1 MLHLVIRKSTQKR
14 RGVSQIIGALLM
26 LSIVVIVGT
35 AILLPGLSAIEDFR
49 NVISVEDAKNDSSRE
64 SLVIEHV
71 NFTPATPAGE
81 ITLYVRNTGS
91 ISTIVDTMTIV
102 KIGTQ
107 DLLLNTNAINIEI
120 FVKEVKK
127 ITKTAILPLGS
138 GLWNDDLYND
148 KSYEISITT
157 VRGNSFKIIAIPY
170 NT

>member
-1 MLHLVIRKSTQKR
+1 VLHLVIRKSTQKR

-71 NFTPATPAGE
+71 NFTPTSQT

-91 ISTIVDTMTIV
+91 ISTIVDTLTIV

-138 GLWNDDLYND
+138 GLWNDGIYND

>member
-64 SLVIEHV
+64 SLVITHV
-71 NFTPATPAGE
+71 NFDPGTQDV
-81 ITLYVRNTGS
+81 TLYVRNTGS
-91 ISTIVDTMTIV
+91 ISAIVDTMTIV
-102 KIGTQ
+102 KIDTQ
-107 DLLLNTNAINIEI
+107 DLLLSTNAINDEI
-120 FVKEVKK
+120 FVKEVST
-127 ITKTAILPLGS
+127 ITRSATLSGILN
-138 GLWNDDLYND
+138 WDHDDYND
-148 KSYEISITT
+148 KTYEISITT
-157 VRGNSFKIIAIPY
+157 VRGNSFKIVAIPY

>member
-1 MLHLVIRKSTQKR
+1 VLHLVIRKSTQKR

-49 NVISVEDAKNDSSRE
+49 NVISVEDAKNDSARE
-64 SLVIEHV
+64 TLVIEHV
-71 NFTPATPAGE
+71 NFTPTSQT

-91 ISTIVDTMTIV
+91 ISAIVDTLTIV

-138 GLWNDDLYND
+138 GLWNDGIYND

>member
-26 LSIVVIVGT
+26 LSIVVVVGT

-64 SLVIEHV
+64 SLVITHV
-71 NFTPATPAGE
+71 NFTPTSQA

-91 ISTIVDTMTIV
+91 ISAIVDTMTIV
-102 KIGTQ
+102 KIDTQ
-107 DLLLNTNAINIEI
+107 DLLLNVNGINDEI
-120 FVKEVKK
+120 FVKEVSQ
-127 ITKTAILPLGS
+127 IIRTDASLGGS
-138 GLWNDDLYND
+138 DWEDAPYND

-157 VRGNSFKIIAIPY
+157 VRGNSFKIVAIPF

>member
-71 NFTPATPAGE
+71 NFTPTSQT

-91 ISTIVDTMTIV
+91 ISAIVDTLTIV

-157 VRGNSFKIIAIPY
+157 VRGNSFKIVAIPY

>member
-64 SLVIEHV
+64 SLIITHV
-71 NFTPATPAGE
+71 NFDPDTQDVR
-81 ITLYVRNTGS
+81 LYVRNTGS
-91 ISTIVDTMTIV
+91 ISAIVNTMTIV
-102 KIGTQ
+102 RIGTQ
-107 DLLLNTNAINIEI
+107 DLLLNDNTINTEI
-120 FVKEVKK
+120 FVKEVKT
-127 ITKTAILPLGS
+127 ITKAVTSLG
-138 GLWNDDLYND
+138 GNWKDPPYDD

-157 VRGNSFKIIAIPY
+157 VRGNSFKIVAIPF

>member
-1 MLHLVIRKSTQKR
+1 M
-14 RGVSQIIGALLM
+14 
-26 LSIVVIVGT
+26 
-35 AILLPGLSAIEDFR
+35 
-49 NVISVEDAKNDSSRE
+49 
-64 SLVIEHV
+64 VIEHV
-71 NFTPATPAGE
+71 NFTPTSKS

-91 ISTIVDTMTIV
+91 ISAIVDTMTIV

-107 DLLLNTNAINIEI
+107 DLLLNVNAINTEI

-127 ITKTAILPLGS
+127 ITETAILPLGS

>member
-1 MLHLVIRKSTQKR
+1 MLQLVIRKSTQKR

-91 ISTIVDTMTIV
+91 ISAIVDTMTIV

-107 DLLLNTNAINIEI
+107 DLLLNDNTINTEI
-120 FVKEVKK
+120 FVKEVKT
-127 ITKTAILPLGS
+127 ITKPVTSLGGS
-138 GLWNDDLYND
+138 NWEDAPYDD

-157 VRGNSFKIIAIPY
+157 VRGNSFKIVAIPF

>member
-1 MLHLVIRKSTQKR
+1 VLHLVIRKSTQKR

-26 LSIVVIVGT
+26 LSIVVVVGT

-71 NFTPATPAGE
+71 NFTPTSKT

-91 ISTIVDTMTIV
+91 ISAIVDTLTIV

-127 ITKTAILPLGS
+127 ITETAILPLGS
-138 GLWNDDLYND
+138 GLWNDGIYND

>member
-1 MLHLVIRKSTQKR
+1 VLQLVIRKSTQKR

-127 ITKTAILPLGS
+127 ITKTASLGGS
-138 GLWNDDLYND
+138 NWEDAPYND

>member
-1 MLHLVIRKSTQKR
+1 VLLHLAIRKSTKKR

-49 NVISVEDAKNDSSRE
+49 NVISVADQKNDSSRE

-71 NFTPATPAGE
+71 NFTPTSQT

-91 ISTIVDTMTIV
+91 ISAIVDTMTIV

-107 DLLLNTNAINIEI
+107 DLLLNVNGINDEI
-120 FVKEVKK
+120 FVKEVSQ
-127 ITKTAILPLGS
+127 IIQTASLGGS
-138 GLWNDDLYND
+138 DWNDSPYND

-157 VRGNSFKIIAIPY
+157 IRGNSFKIVAIPY